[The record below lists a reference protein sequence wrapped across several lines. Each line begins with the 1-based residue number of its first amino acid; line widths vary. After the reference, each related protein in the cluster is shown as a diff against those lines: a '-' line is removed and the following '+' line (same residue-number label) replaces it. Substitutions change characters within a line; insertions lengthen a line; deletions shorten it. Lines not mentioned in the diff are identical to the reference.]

1 MARKIGAVIALDGE
15 QQFKNAVT
23 ACTKSLNN
31 MKSAL
36 KLVETQTAGQKN
48 SLEALQK
55 KHDALNNVL
64 GAAKAKQEA
73 VAKEFEKSKRSYED
87 IGKKLDEYKDNLAE
101 AKEKLEKMKASGE
114 ATDEE
119 LEKQEQ
125 AVAKAAEAVERAE
138 RSYESAGNRAE
149 DWQRRLNDATTETTK
164 AEQAVNENADAM
176 EELEKATNDAGGEL
190 DDFADSAD
198 DAGDSAGEM
207 EVSLKSMIKNAAVNV
222 AVEGMKMLA
231 DGAKEAAK
239 YVVQVGSDFEA
250 GMSKVKAVSGASS
263 KDMEQLSAKAKYMGA
278 TTKFSASEAADAMNY
293 MAMAGWKTKDM
304 LSGIEG
310 IMNLAAAS
318 GEDLATTSDIV
329 TDALTAFGHTAEDS
343 GRLADIMAA
352 ASSNA
357 NTNVSMMGETF
368 KFAAPVA
375 GALGISMEDTALAVG
390 LMANAGIKATQAG
403 TALRGGLTNLVKP
416 SKQAADAMEKYGI
429 EIQKNDDGSVNLRA
443 TMEHLRSKFGELSE
457 TEQAAAAG
465 AIFGKNAMSGWLAI
479 INGSDE
485 DFNKLADAI
494 DNSDGAAKSM
504 AETMG
509 DNLQGKLTILQS
521 SLEGMGIALYE
532 KVASPLSGAVEFAT
546 GVVSDLTLAL
556 NPAKTDIETFLD
568 DLQKSNKE
576 VETSLQHAQET
587 VSNAEQ
593 KVGELEAF
601 GKEFDNILTDC
612 DSFNA
617 ITLDDGRVAICN
629 STGEIVGYVN
639 DVGTAATDVEGILD
653 EWAAGGVNTSGISTT
668 TEEAKNMIGYVS
680 DKADT
685 VETRL
690 ESFAS
695 QGIDTK
701 PIEEGTQVIIQAFDD
716 TGDEVETFTTDI
728 DAAGKAEFDPKHIEG
743 GTTAVITAFNSAS
756 GKVESFKGSIDA
768 IANGEVSF
776 SNLVSEWSKVEDST
790 KKTYHITDEF
800 TKAKINFM
808 IDTLGDSVGGLADA
822 WNEETGEL
830 TASHKELKNWFNTAK
845 DVAMYT
851 ALQDALKETYA
862 AWGEASVN
870 QIKAKSGY
878 EAAKKALDDFVESS
892 GKSVEQLETEANSY
906 DVLGK
911 STSQQ
916 GQKYRELQEN
926 LMAASSEVETSNDN
940 MAEAKKVMDETSEAL
955 QPYVDRI
962 EELDQAAS
970 DAAGST
976 EDAAGAT
983 GELGDGLEEV
993 DEQTQALIKDM
1004 QEQYKT
1010 EQNLRDI
1017 SEEYKNKMIETFDAA
1032 KEAATIDIDPFGE
1045 WAKNAENGIAKFR
1058 ESMQSQIDGM
1068 LAYKDNLSVVRDNLG
1083 EISPEF
1089 VGYLEDMGVG
1099 GAQLVEELA
1108 EAFRNGD
1115 ASTAQELMGLYTQA
1129 LDVQD
1134 DIATNIGLDQVKLMY
1149 ELNEMG
1155 SSVAE
1160 WEGLGYAF
1168 DSAVEQIQEGGGQL
1182 AEETTTAFWAAVDAA
1197 KAAGVAIPAGLADSI
1212 ANSEDPELAVQ
1223 QATEQLNTAIWAQ
1236 NEGILEVA
1244 QKAGVAVP
1252 EGLAQSI
1259 RDKSGDPEQAFTEL
1273 VTLLGGK
1280 QGDFETV
1287 GTEAGEGMATS
1298 AATGIGDKEKDVTG
1312 AADSVVK
1319 SAKDTAT
1326 TTSGLFRMVGR
1337 SGMEMFKSGMK
1348 DKESEVKESAVSIVS
1363 SANETAKLYGER
1375 VFEASGK
1382 SMGDS
1387 LANGIESATSQVTS
1401 KISEMTSQVQSKM
1414 SEMQSAV
1421 SNAMSGIASAVNNT
1435 YIHFPHIEIPHIR
1448 WDWIRITYGDG
1459 GWTEVPD
1466 FRVDWYAKAMDK
1478 GMILDSP
1485 TIFGAMNG
1493 KLLGAGE
1500 AGSETVVGTNSLMSM
1515 IDNAVRD
1522 AVAPEAAY
1530 DDVSRKLDSLI
1541 NILGLYMPQVVDG
1554 MSEDKVFDAD
1564 GSYMGKFRK
1573 KLSSEI
1579 AMDVR
1584 RARA

>member
-176 EELEKATNDAGGEL
+176 EELEKATDEAGGEL
-190 DDFADSAD
+190 GDFADAAD

-556 NPAKTDIETFLD
+556 NPAKSDIETFLD

-601 GKEFDNILTDC
+601 GKEFDSILSDC

-617 ITLDDGRVAICN
+617 ITLDDGRTAICN

-639 DVGTAATDVEGILD
+639 DVGTAATGVEGILD
-653 EWAAGGVNTSGISTT
+653 EWAAGGLNTSGISTT
-668 TEEAKNMIGYVS
+668 SEEAQNMIGYVS

-690 ESFAS
+690 ANFAAE
-695 QGIDTK
+695 GIDTK
-701 PIEEGTQVIIQAFDD
+701 PIEEGTQVIIQAFEDS
-716 TGDEVETFTTDI
+716 GDEVETFTGDV
-728 DAAGKAEFDPKHIEG
+728 DEAGNIVFDPKHIEG

-790 KKTYHITDEF
+790 RKTYHITDEF
-800 TKAKINFM
+800 TKAKISYM
-808 IDTLGDSVGGLADA
+808 IDNLGGAVDGLAEA

-830 TASHKELKNWFNTAK
+830 TASHEELGKWFDTAK
-845 DVAMYT
+845 DVAKFT
-851 ALQDALKETYA
+851 ALQDALQETYK

-870 QIKAKSGY
+870 TIKAQSAYDK
-878 EAAKKALDDFVESS
+878 AKESLDNFITSS
-892 GKSVEQLETEANSY
+892 GKSAEELEALSTQTDLLGRPTSE
-906 DVLGK
+906 LGK
-911 STSQQ
+911 Q
-916 GQKYRELQEN
+916 YRELQTNVVNASTALNDCNETETEAAD
-926 LMAASSEVETSNDN
+926 LMNSTSELLKPYIKDHEKW
-940 MAEAKKVMDETSEAL
+940 AEAANKV
-955 QPYVDRI
+955 
-962 EELDQAAS
+962 
-970 DAAGST
+970 AGST

-1017 SEEYKNKMIETFDAA
+1017 TEEYKNKMIETFDAA

-1045 WAKNAENGIAKFR
+1045 WAKNAENGIEKFR
-1058 ESMQSQIDGM
+1058 KSMQSQIDGM
-1068 LAYKDNLSVVRDNLG
+1068 LEYKDNLGVVRDNLG

-1089 VGYLEDMGVG
+1089 VRYLEDMGVG
-1099 GAQLVEELA
+1099 GAQLVQELA
-1108 EAFRNGD
+1108 DAFRNGD
-1115 ASTAQELMGLYTQA
+1115 ASTAQELIAMYTQA
-1129 LDVQD
+1129 LDGQEG
-1134 DIATNIGLDQVKLMY
+1134 IANMIALDKVALMLGLD
-1149 ELNEMG
+1149 EMG

-1168 DSAVEQIQEGGGQL
+1168 DSAVAQIQEGGGQL

-1259 RDKSGDPEQAFTEL
+1259 RDKSGDPEQAFAEL

-1280 QGDFETV
+1280 QGDFEEV
-1287 GTEAGEGMATS
+1287 GTEAGEGMADST
-1298 AATGIGDKEKDVTG
+1298 ATGITNKEGDVTG
-1312 AADSVVK
+1312 AADSVVN
-1319 SAKDTAT
+1319 SAKTTAT
-1326 TTSGLFRMVGR
+1326 TAGGLFRMVGK
-1337 SGMEMFKSGMK
+1337 SAMEMYKSGML
-1348 DKESEVKESAVSIVS
+1348 DKKQEINTAAVGIVS
-1363 SANETAKLYGER
+1363 NVNETVKLYGER
-1375 VFEASGK
+1375 VFEATGK
-1382 SMGDS
+1382 SIGGK
-1387 LANGIESATSQVTS
+1387 LGEGILQAQGSINSQIQTMLR
-1401 KISEMTSQVQSKM
+1401 EMTTTMAQSCAEM
-1414 SEMQSAV
+1414 SRIV
-1421 SNAMSGIASAVNNT
+1421 SST
-1435 YIHFPHIEIPHIR
+1435 YLRFPDIQIPHVR
-1448 WDWIRITYGDG
+1448 WTWDTIYYGDG
-1459 GWTEVPD
+1459 GWTQVPN
-1466 FRVDWYAKAMDK
+1466 FWVDWYAKAMDK
-1478 GMILDSP
+1478 GMILDNP

-1500 AGSETVVGTNSLMSM
+1500 AGSETVVGTDSLMSM

-1541 NILGLYMPQVVDG
+1541 AILGQYMPEVVDG
-1554 MSEDKVFDAD
+1554 MQSGMVFEPD

>member
-164 AEQAVNENADAM
+164 AEQAVAENADAM
-176 EELEKATNDAGGEL
+176 EELEKATDEAGGEL
-190 DDFADSAD
+190 GDFADAAD

-207 EVSLKSMIKNAAVNV
+207 EVSLKSMIKNAAVGL

-231 DGAKEAAK
+231 EGAKEAAK

-485 DFNKLADAI
+485 DFDKLADAI

-509 DNLQGKLTILQS
+509 DNLQGKLTLLQS
-521 SLEGMGIALYE
+521 ATEGLGIALYE
-532 KVASPLSGAVEFAT
+532 KVAEPLSGAVEFAT
-546 GVVSDLTLAL
+546 GVVSNLTLAL
-556 NPAKTDIETFLD
+556 NPAKTTMEEFLGDIE
-568 DLQKSNKE
+568 KSNKQVSE
-576 VETSLQHAQET
+576 SIKNAKET
-587 VSNAEQ
+587 VSNAET
-593 KVGELEAF
+593 KVAELQTF
-601 GKEFDNILTDC
+601 GTEFDHILTDC

-617 ITLDDGRVAICN
+617 ITLDDGRTAICN

-639 DVGTAATDVEGILD
+639 EVGTTATSVEGILE
-653 EWAAGGVNTSGISTT
+653 EWASGGLNTSGISTT
-668 TEEAKNMIGYVS
+668 SEEAKKMIGYVS
-680 DKADT
+680 SEADT

-690 ESFAS
+690 STFAS
-695 QGIDTK
+695 EGIDTK

-728 DAAGKAEFDPKHIEG
+728 DAAGKVKFDPKHIEG
-743 GTTAVITAFNSAS
+743 GTTAVVTAFNSAT
-756 GKVESFKGSIDA
+756 GKVESFQGSIDTLA
-768 IANGEVSF
+768 SGEVSF
-776 SNLVSEWSKVEDST
+776 SNLVNEFGKVEDST
-790 KKTYHITDEF
+790 RKTYHITDEF
-800 TKAKINFM
+800 TKAKINHM
-808 IDTLGDSVGGLADA
+808 IETLGDSVGGLAEA

-830 TASHKELKNWFNTAK
+830 TASHKELQQWFDTAK
-845 DVAMYT
+845 DVAKYT
-851 ALQDALKETYA
+851 ALQDALKETYD
-862 AWGEASVN
+862 AWGKASVN
-870 QIKAKSGY
+870 LIQSESAMKSALEDFNEANGTALQTYEEWEHYFANSALNWDETSLAVKKAKES
-878 EAAKKALDDFVESS
+878 LDSS
-892 GKSVEQLETEANSY
+892 NATMN
-906 DVLGK
+906 
-911 STSQQ
+911 
-916 GQKYRELQEN
+916 
-926 LMAASSEVETSNDN
+926 
-940 MAEAKKVMDETSEAL
+940 EAKEIMDSTSEAL
-955 QPYVDRI
+955 KPYI
-962 EELDQAAS
+962 EDIEKWNQAS
-970 DAAGST
+970 TDAAGST

-1017 SEEYKNKMIETFDAA
+1017 TEEYKNKMIETFDAA

-1068 LAYKDNLSVVRDNLG
+1068 LAYKDNLGVIRDNLG

-1108 EAFRNGD
+1108 NAFRNGD

-1168 DSAVEQIQEGGGQL
+1168 DSAMAQIQEGGGQL

-1212 ANSEDPELAVQ
+1212 ANSEAPELAVQ

-1259 RDKSGDPEQAFTEL
+1259 RDKSGDPEQAFAEL

-1287 GTEAGEGMATS
+1287 GTEAGEGMAIS
-1298 AATGIGDKEKDVTG
+1298 AASGIDSKTSDVDNSTKDLVDSAQKAGSNVAPVFKAVGTSMMSMLNLGMLDKKQTIIDRVKDNINAPKTDTTVTEAISDYKTMG
-1312 AADSVVK
+1312 SDA
-1319 SAKDTAT
+1319 
-1326 TTSGLFRMVGR
+1326 
-1337 SGMEMFKSGMK
+1337 ME
-1348 DKESEVKESAVSIVS
+1348 
-1363 SANETAKLYGER
+1363 
-1375 VFEASGK
+1375 
-1382 SMGDS
+1382 S
-1387 LANGIESATSQVTS
+1387 LATGMSDAASSVTS

-1414 SEMQSAV
+1414 SELQSAV

-1435 YIHFPHIEIPHIR
+1435 YIHFPHIKIPHIR
-1448 WDWIRITYGDG
+1448 WDWTRITYGDG
-1459 GWTEVPD
+1459 GWTEVPN

-1478 GMILDSP
+1478 GMILDNP

-1500 AGSETVVGTNSLMSM
+1500 AGSETVVGTDSLMSM

>member
-176 EELEKATNDAGGEL
+176 EELEKATDEAGGEL
-190 DDFADSAD
+190 GDFADAAD

-207 EVSLKSMIKNAAVNV
+207 EVSLKSMIKNAAVGV

-304 LSGIEG
+304 LNGIEG

-556 NPAKTDIETFLD
+556 NPAKTDLETFLSD
-568 DLQKSNKE
+568 IAETNKE
-576 VETSLQHAQET
+576 VSKSLKHAQET

-593 KVGELEAF
+593 KVGELQAF
-601 GKEFDNILTDC
+601 GTEFDNILTDC

-617 ITLDDGRVAICN
+617 ITLDNGRTAICN

-639 DVGTAATDVEGILD
+639 EVGTAATGVEGILD
-653 EWAAGGVNTSGISTT
+653 EWAAGGLNTSGISTT
-668 TEEAKNMIGYVS
+668 SEEAQKMIGYVS
-680 DKADT
+680 SEADT

-690 ESFAS
+690 SKFAS

-701 PIEEGTQVIIQAFDD
+701 PIEKGTQVIIQAFDD

-728 DAAGKAEFDPKHIEG
+728 DTAGKVVFDPKHIEG

-800 TKAKINFM
+800 TKAKISYM
-808 IDTLGDSVGGLADA
+808 IDNLGGAVDGLAEA

-830 TASHKELKNWFNTAK
+830 TASHEELEKWFDTAK
-845 DVAMYT
+845 DVAKFT
-851 ALQDALKETYA
+851 ALQDALQETYK

-870 QIKAKSGY
+870 TIKAQSAYDK
-878 EAAKKALDDFVESS
+878 AKESLDNFITSS
-892 GKSVEQLETEANSY
+892 GKSAEELEALSMQTDLLGRPTSE
-906 DVLGK
+906 LGK
-911 STSQQ
+911 Q
-916 GQKYRELQEN
+916 YRELQTNVVNASTALNDCNETETEAAD
-926 LMAASSEVETSNDN
+926 LMNSTSELLEPYIKDHEKW
-940 MAEAKKVMDETSEAL
+940 AEAANKV
-955 QPYVDRI
+955 
-962 EELDQAAS
+962 
-970 DAAGST
+970 AGST

-983 GELGDGLEEV
+983 GDLGDELDEV
-993 DEQTQALIKDM
+993 DEELQNAIKALQD
-1004 QEQYKT
+1004 EYKVTEALT
-1010 EQNLRDI
+1010 EQF
-1017 SEEYKNKMIETFDAA
+1017 KNKVVESFDAA
-1032 KEAATIDIDPFGE
+1032 KEAATIDFDPFGG
-1045 WAKNAENGIAKFR
+1045 WSQNAENGIKKFR
-1058 ESMQSQIDGM
+1058 ESMQAQIDGM
-1068 LAYKDNLSVVRDNLG
+1068 LAYKDNLGVIRDNLG

-1089 VGYLEDMGVG
+1089 VSYLEDMGVS

-1108 EAFRNGD
+1108 NAFRNGD
-1115 ASTAQELMGLYTQA
+1115 ASTAQELMSMYVQATDVQEGIANNIA
-1129 LDVQD
+1129 LDKV
-1134 DIATNIGLDQVKLMY
+1134 ALMY
-1149 ELNEMG
+1149 GLNEMG

-1160 WEGLGYAF
+1160 WEGLGAAF
-1168 DSAVEQIQEGGGQL
+1168 DSAVEQVRAGGNEL
-1182 AEETTTAFWAAVDAA
+1182 TEETSVSFWAAVDAA
-1197 KAAGVAIPAGLADSI
+1197 KAAGVAIPSGLADSI
-1212 ANSEDPELAVQ
+1212 ANSDDPELAVQ
-1223 QATEQLNTAIWAQ
+1223 EATEQLNEAIWLQA
-1236 NEGILEVA
+1236 EGLLETA
-1244 QKAGVAVP
+1244 KKAGIQVP
-1252 EGLAQSI
+1252 DGISQSI
-1259 RDKSGDPEQAFTEL
+1259 KDHQGDPAASLDEVLA
-1273 VTLLGGK
+1273 LLGGK

-1298 AATGIGDKEKDVTG
+1298 AASGIDSKTSDVDNSTKDLVDSAQKAGSNAAPVFKAVGTSMMSMLNLGMLDKKQTVIDRVEANLQ
-1312 AADSVVK
+1312 AAK
-1319 SAKDTAT
+1319 TSAAT
-1326 TTSGLFRMVGR
+1326 NLASEYTSLG
-1337 SGMEMFKSGMK
+1337 SGMMEAVATGM
-1348 DKESEVKESAVSIVS
+1348 S
-1363 SANETAKLYGER
+1363 N
-1375 VFEASGK
+1375 
-1382 SMGDS
+1382 
-1387 LANGIESATSQVTS
+1387 ATSSVTS

-1414 SEMQSAV
+1414 SELQSAV

-1448 WDWIRITYGDG
+1448 WDWIRLTYGDG

-1466 FRVDWYAKAMDK
+1466 FYVTWYAKAMEK
-1478 GMILDSP
+1478 GMILDNP

-1500 AGSETVVGTNSLMSM
+1500 AGSETVVGTDSLMSM

-1522 AVAPEAAY
+1522 AVVPEAAY

-1541 NILGLYMPQVVDG
+1541 AILGQYMPEVVDG
-1554 MSEDKVFDAD
+1554 MQSGMVFEPD

>member
-64 GAAKAKQEA
+64 GASKSKQEA
-73 VAKEFEKSKRSYED
+73 IRQEFEKSKQKYED
-87 IGKKLDEYKDNLAE
+87 IGKKLDEYKDNLE
-101 AKEKLEKMKASGE
+101 KAKEKLEKMKVSGE

-119 LEKQEQ
+119 LVKQEQ
-125 AVAKAAEAVERAE
+125 AVAKAADAVDRAE
-138 RSYESAGNRAE
+138 RSYESAGNKAE
-149 DWQRRLNDATTETTK
+149 DWQRRLNDATAETTK
-164 AEQAVNENADAM
+164 AEQAVAENADAM
-176 EELEKATNDAGGEL
+176 EDLEKATDEAGGEL
-190 DDFADSAD
+190 GDFADAAD

-207 EVSLKSMIKNAAVNV
+207 EVSLKSMIKNAAVGL

-239 YVVQVGSDFEA
+239 YVMQVGSDFEA
-250 GMSKVKAVSGASS
+250 GMSKVGAVSGASG
-263 KDMEQLSAKAKYMGA
+263 KEMEQLSAKAKQMGA
-278 TTKFSASEAADAMNY
+278 TTKFSATEASAAMNY

-310 IMNLAAAS
+310 IMDLAAAS

-329 TDALTAFGHTAEDS
+329 TDALTAFGHSAEDS

-416 SKQAADAMEKYGI
+416 SKQAADAMERYGI

-509 DNLQGKLTILQS
+509 DNLQGKLVLLQS
-521 SLEGMGIALYE
+521 ATEGMGIALYE
-532 KVASPLSGAVEFAT
+532 KVAEPLSGAVEFAT
-546 GVVSDLTLAL
+546 GVVSNLTLAL
-556 NPAKTDIETFLD
+556 SPAKTNLESFLSDISET
-568 DLQKSNKE
+568 NKE
-576 VETSLQHAQET
+576 VEKSLKHAQET

-593 KVGELEAF
+593 KVGELQAF
-601 GKEFDNILTDC
+601 GTEFDNILTDC

-617 ITLDDGRVAICN
+617 ITLDDGRTAICN

-639 DVGTAATDVEGILD
+639 EVGTAATDVEGILD
-653 EWAAGGVNTSGISTT
+653 EWAAGGVDTSGISTT

-716 TGDEVETFTTDI
+716 SGEEVESFEADI
-728 DAAGKAEFDPKHIEG
+728 DKAGKIEHIEG
-743 GTTAVITAFNSAS
+743 GTTAVVTAFNSAT
-756 GKVESFKGSIDA
+756 GKVESFQGSIDTLA
-768 IANGEVSF
+768 SGEVSF
-776 SNLVSEWSKVEDST
+776 SNIVGEFNKVEDST
-790 KKTYHITDEF
+790 RKTYHITDEF
-800 TKAKINFM
+800 TKAKISHM
-808 IDTLGDSVGGLADA
+808 IETMGDSVSGLADA

-830 TASHKELKNWFNTAK
+830 TASRKELQEWFDTAK
-845 DVAMYT
+845 DVAKYT
-851 ALQDALKETYA
+851 ALKDALQETYS
-862 AWGEASVN
+862 AWGEASVGV
-870 QIKAKSGY
+870 IKAQSAMTSALEDFNKANGTSLKTY
-878 EAAKKALDDFVESS
+878 EEWEHYFANSALNWDETSLAVKDAKEALD
-892 GKSVEQLETEANSY
+892 G
-906 DVLGK
+906 
-911 STSQQ
+911 
-916 GQKYRELQEN
+916 
-926 LMAASSEVETSNDN
+926 SNATMD
-940 MAEAKKVMDETSEAL
+940 EAKTMMDETSKAL
-955 QPYVDRI
+955 KPYI
-962 EELDQAAS
+962 EDMEKWDQAATN
-970 DAAGST
+970 AAGST

-1017 SEEYKNKMIETFDAA
+1017 TEEYKNKMIETFDAA

-1068 LAYKDNLSVVRDNLG
+1068 LAYKDNLGVIRDNLG

-1108 EAFRNGD
+1108 NAFRNGD

-1134 DIATNIGLDQVKLMY
+1134 DIATNIGLDKVKLMY

-1168 DSAVEQIQEGGGQL
+1168 DSAVAQIQEGGGQL

-1259 RDKSGDPEQAFTEL
+1259 RDKSGDPEEAFAEL

-1287 GTEAGEGMATS
+1287 GTTAGEGMATS
-1298 AATGIGDKEKDVTG
+1298 AASGITDKEKDVTG
-1312 AADSVVK
+1312 AADTVVN
-1319 SAKDTAT
+1319 SAKASAT
-1326 TTSGLFRMVGR
+1326 TASGLFRMVGK
-1337 SGMEMFKSGMK
+1337 SGMEMLKSGIL
-1348 DKESEVKESAVSIVS
+1348 DKREDVKEGAVSVVS
-1363 SANETAKLYGER
+1363 GANETIKLYGER
-1375 VFEASGK
+1375 VFEATGKAIGEKLASGIG
-1382 SMGDS
+1382 STQS
-1387 LANGIESATSQVTS
+1387 T
-1401 KISEMTSQVQSKM
+1401 ISEKLVSIVSDAKTNSNEMVSAISQACAEM
-1414 SEMQSAV
+1414 SRTV
-1421 SNAMSGIASAVNNT
+1421 SST
-1435 YIHFPHIEIPHIR
+1435 YLRFPNIEIPHVR
-1448 WDWIRITYGDG
+1448 WTWDRITYGNGD
-1459 GWTEVPD
+1459 WTEVPN
-1466 FRVDWYAKAMDK
+1466 FYVSWYAKAMEQ
-1478 GMILDSP
+1478 GMILDNP
-1485 TIFGAMNG
+1485 TIFGMMNG
-1493 KLLGAGE
+1493 KFLGAGE
-1500 AGSETVVGTNSLMSM
+1500 AGSETVVGTSSLMSM
-1515 IDNAVRD
+1515 IETAVQD
-1522 AVAPEAAY
+1522 AVAPEAAF
-1530 DDVSRKLDSLI
+1530 DDVSRRLDTLI
-1541 NILGLYMPQVVDG
+1541 SVLGQYMPQILDATQSGMVLEPDG
-1554 MSEDKVFDAD
+1554 N
-1564 GSYMGKFRK
+1564 YMGRFRK
-1573 KLSSEI
+1573 RLSSEM
-1579 AMDVR
+1579 AMDTR